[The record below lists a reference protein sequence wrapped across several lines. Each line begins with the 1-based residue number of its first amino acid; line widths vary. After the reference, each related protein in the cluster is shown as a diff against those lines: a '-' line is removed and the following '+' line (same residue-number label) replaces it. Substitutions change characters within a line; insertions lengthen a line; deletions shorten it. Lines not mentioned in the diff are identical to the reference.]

1 MTIARLQHR
10 PFRAI
15 AIASALISLALGS
28 RPARAQDA
36 GIAVGMKAPAA
47 AVEKLDGTAA
57 NLAQFIGKK
66 PAVFEF
72 WATWCPL
79 CRKLEPQM
87 QALRTRYREQVN
99 FVSVGVPQNQ
109 TPERQLA
116 HVTKEAMSGEFVFDR
131 NSAATAAYKVP
142 HTSYVVVIDAAG
154 TVVYT
159 GVGAEQ
165 DLEAALRKAFAVP
178 AKGATR

>member
-1 MTIARLQHR
+1 MVVAASLTART
-10 PFRAI
+10 
-15 AIASALISLALGS
+15 SA
-28 RPARAQDA
+28 AQSAQEPA
-36 GIAVGMKAPAA
+36 GIAVGAKAPGA
-47 AVEKLDGTAA
+47 AVELLDGTAID
-57 NLAQFIGKK
+57 LARFMGSK
-66 PAVFEF
+66 PVVMEF

-87 QALRTRYREQVN
+87 QALRKQYGDRAH

-109 TPERQLA
+109 SPERQQA
-116 HVTKEAMSGEFVFDR
+116 HVTKEGMTGEFVFDR
-131 NSAATAAYKVP
+131 NSAAIGAYKVP

-165 DLEAALRKAFAVP
+165 DLGAAMAKAFGKSP
-178 AKGATR
+178 R

>member
-1 MTIARLQHR
+1 MWNRLLTRVTFATI
-10 PFRAI
+10 I
-15 AIASALISLALGS
+15 
-28 RPARAQDA
+28 
-36 GIAVGMKAPAA
+36 AA
-47 AVEKLDGTAA
+47 APLSAQEASGIQVGTRAPGAPVELLDGTSID
-57 NLAQFIGKK
+57 LAKFIGSK
-66 PAVFEF
+66 PVVMEF

-87 QALRTRYREQVN
+87 QALRKQYGDRAH

-109 TPERQLA
+109 TPERQQA
-116 HVTKEAMSGEFVFDR
+116 HVAKEGMTGEFVFDR
-131 NSAATAAYKVP
+131 NSKAIGAYKVP

-165 DLEAALRKAFAVP
+165 DLGAAM
-178 AKGATR
+178 AKVFGKSQR